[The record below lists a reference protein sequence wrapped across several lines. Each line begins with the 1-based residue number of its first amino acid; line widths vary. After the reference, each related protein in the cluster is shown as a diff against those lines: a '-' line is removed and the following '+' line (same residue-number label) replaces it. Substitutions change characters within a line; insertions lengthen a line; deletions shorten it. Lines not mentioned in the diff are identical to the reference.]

1 MDAYGGRKDQGGTG
15 GGKHDENILIN
26 FKKINLKKL
35 IKRKTPGEITE
46 ESRCI

>member
-1 MDAYGGRKDQGGTG
+1 MEVGKIREELV

-35 IKRKTPGEITE
+35 IKKKD
-46 ESRCI
+46 SW